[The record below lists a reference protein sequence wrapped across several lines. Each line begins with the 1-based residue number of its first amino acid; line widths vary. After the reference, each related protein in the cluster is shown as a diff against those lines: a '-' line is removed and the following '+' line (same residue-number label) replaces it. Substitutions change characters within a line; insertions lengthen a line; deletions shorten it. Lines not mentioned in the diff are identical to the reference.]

1 MKRKRYQSDPTVRE
15 AMLKVFKDAFSNLNK
30 STTLPFIFVTKTE
43 HFVEYFAWVW
53 FPDTA
58 DIVITYEGNGIFEIM
73 PRSEWKTKLK
83 VPAIGTIGYIGKAKA
98 EISHIRQ
105 IDFITDEYD
114 EIFDEM

>member
-1 MKRKRYQSDPTVRE
+1 MKRRYQSDPTVRT

-43 HFVEYFAWVW
+43 HFMEYFAWVW

-98 EISHIRQ
+98 EINHTRQ